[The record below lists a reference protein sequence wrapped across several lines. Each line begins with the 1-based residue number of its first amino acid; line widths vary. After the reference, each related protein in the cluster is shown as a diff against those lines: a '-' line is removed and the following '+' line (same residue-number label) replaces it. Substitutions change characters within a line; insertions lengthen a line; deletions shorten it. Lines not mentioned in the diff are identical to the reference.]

1 MSFIKILFIS
11 LVFTILNASEKAP
24 TQEEVSKLYVATFNR
39 APDKGGLD
47 YWINDSGLTLSGIA
61 KSFFDQPETQKLYP
75 ANVDTRDFI
84 EAVYQNLFNREPDAK
99 GWDYWENE
107 LDSGSFTK
115 NSFIQAVING
125 AKDDDIVILENKNE
139 VGLYFLNQNLEDT
152 TKAQEVMQNITSETS
167 SVTSAKALTKL
178 YASTDALKDLNTNYH
193 QENIFS
199 SDILYP
205 IGIVKDDEDSIYVY
219 SSTNEG
225 STIAKLVDNQL
236 ELFLKTDSSILGLAY
251 QKNQNRF
258 IFTTSLTSL
267 YSLDL
272 KGNKSRLKLFG
283 VIGNKLSVASDDSF
297 YTCSGANGFGVNH
310 YDKNGNKL
318 ETIVPNVN
326 ICSSIV
332 LNNDESKLYY
342 TSSFDGTVNEVDLKT
357 KEVTT
362 IASNLGIPGTYEP
375 ITLGFDDNGELFCV
389 PAADGLYKYE
399 NGQFNSIVDSA
410 SGAGDIVY
418 SKEHNS
424 FLISSGAEANIVA
437 YNTKTLTSSNLT
449 DKLNAF
455 TVAKTNSG
463 KILTCNNNRS
473 IEKLDFTGYS
483 KYIDLDV
490 GCGHLV
496 TDNKGNTYVG
506 TTDGKILKIDETSLT
521 ANLFA
526 DYISKG
532 VVHLSYD
539 VLNDAIISVHNVDN
553 TSVEIWSVPLSAPNT
568 ASKIF
573 TLNDVTVN
581 NNLPVVASD
590 TSGNTY
596 ILERKAN
603 KIYKLNIQTTEFS
616 EFYNAPLDNE
626 AITVPDMIYL
636 PNDDSLL
643 ISTIND
649 YQIIPIKTKVKSTF
663 AINNGSVDNFAMHID
678 IDGEITAVHS
688 GQVFKMVYNP

>member
-1 MSFIKILFIS
+1 MSYIKILLIS
-11 LVFTILNASEKAP
+11 LVFTMLNASDKEP

-39 APDKGGLD
+39 APDRSGLD

-75 ANVDTRDFI
+75 IDVDTRDFI
-84 EAVYQNLFNREPDAK
+84 ASVYQNLFNREPDIE
-99 GWDYWENE
+99 GWDYWEKE
-107 LDSGSFTK
+107 LNRGAFTK
-115 NSFIQAVING
+115 NSFIQAIING
-125 AKDDDIVILENKNE
+125 AKDDDVVILNNKNE
-139 VGLYFLNQNLEDT
+139 VGLYFLNQKLEDT
-152 TKAQEVMQNITSETS
+152 TKAQEVMKNITSKAS

-178 YASTDALKDLNTNYH
+178 YASTDAVKGLSSRYH
-193 QENIFS
+193 QENLFS

-205 IGIVKDDEDSIYVY
+205 IGILKDDEDNIYVY
-219 SSTNEG
+219 SSTDEG

-236 ELFLKTDSSILGLAY
+236 ELFLKIDSSIVGLAY
-251 QKNQNRF
+251 QKNQKRF
-258 IFTTSLTSL
+258 IFTTFLTSL

-272 KGNKSRLKLFG
+272 QGNKSRLKLFG
-283 VIGNKLSVASDDSF
+283 VLGNKLTVASDDSF
-297 YTCSGANGFGVNH
+297 YTCAGANGFGINH

-318 ETIVPNVN
+318 ESLVSNVN

-342 TSSFDGTVNEVDLKT
+342 SSSFDGTVNEVDLKT

-362 IASNLGIPGTYEP
+362 IASNLGIAGTYEP

-389 PAADGLYKYE
+389 PAADGLHKYE

-424 FLISSGAEANIVA
+424 FLISSGADANIVA

-449 DKLNAF
+449 NKLNAF
-455 TVAKTNSG
+455 TVVKTQTG
-463 KILTCNNNRS
+463 KILTCNNNMS

-506 TTDGKILKIDETSLT
+506 TTDGKILKVDETSLT
-521 ANLFA
+521 ANSFA
-526 DYISKG
+526 DYTSKG
-532 VVHLSYD
+532 IVHLSYD
-539 VLNDAIISVHNVDN
+539 VLNDAIISVHNIDN
-553 TSVEIWSVPLSAPNT
+553 TSVEIWSIPISTPNT
-568 ASKIF
+568 ASKIY

-581 NNLPVVASD
+581 NNLPVIASD
-590 TSGNTY
+590 TVGNTY

-603 KIYKLNIQTTEFS
+603 KIYKLNIQTAEFS
-616 EFYNAPLDNE
+616 EFYDAPLDNE

-636 PNDDSLL
+636 ANEDSLL

-663 AINNGSVDNFAMHID
+663 ATNNGSVDNFAMHID
-678 IDGEITAVHS
+678 KDGEITAVHS
-688 GQVFKMVYNP
+688 GQVFKMSPNL